1 MVDQVSQWRAFKRRG
16 GNDCAGRINQHELSQ
31 VVFPCLHFKLL
42 ADIARTEQVAGIN
55 SHRS

>member
-1 MVDQVSQWRAFKRRG
+1 
-16 GNDCAGRINQHELSQ
+16 